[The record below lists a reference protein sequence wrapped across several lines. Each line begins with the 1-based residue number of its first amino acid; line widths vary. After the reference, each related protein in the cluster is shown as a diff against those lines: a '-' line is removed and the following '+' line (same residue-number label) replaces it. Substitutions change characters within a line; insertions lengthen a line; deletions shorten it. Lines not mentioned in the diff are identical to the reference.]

1 MQKKTIIEMQK
12 LKKEQRELKLTQL
25 VEKAEKETWE
35 ELHFPSLIITE
46 RESRASMGRVENE
59 DESVEYDI

>member
-35 ELHFPSLIITE
+35 ELHFPSLKITE
-46 RESRASMGRVENE
+46 RESRASMGQVENE

>member
-1 MQKKTIIEMQK
+1 MQKNTIKEMKK
-12 LKKEQRELKLTQL
+12 LKKEQREFNHSQL

-46 RESRASMGRVENE
+46 RESRASMGQVENE